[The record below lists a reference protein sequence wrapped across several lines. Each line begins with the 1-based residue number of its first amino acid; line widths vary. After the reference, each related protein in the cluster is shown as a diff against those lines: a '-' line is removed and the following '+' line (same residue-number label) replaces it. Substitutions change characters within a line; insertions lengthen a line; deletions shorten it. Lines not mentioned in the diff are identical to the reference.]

1 MDFRILG
8 PLEVWEH
15 GRAAP
20 LGGPK
25 QRALLATL
33 LLDAN
38 HVVPADRL
46 VEELWGDDP
55 PATAEN
61 LLQGYVSQ
69 LRRRLRPLQA
79 LVTRPP
85 GYLLQVEQGRLDV
98 HRFEQLMEEARLAME
113 EGAAERAADALGEA
127 LGLWRGPAL
136 GDVVLR
142 GLCRSQVAQLEERR
156 MAALEERVEAD
167 LRRGRHAD
175 VTSEL
180 QALVVANPLRERL
193 RAQLMFALYRSGRQA
208 EALAVYRH
216 GRQLLTEE
224 LGLEPGPALQRLEH
238 AILAA
243 DPALEPPEPTTVA
256 DGSPSVV
263 ANPPCHLP
271 ADLADFTGRQQ
282 ALAAL
287 TGLLGREP
295 DGRAP
300 AMVVA
305 AIAGM
310 AGVGKTA
317 LAVHAAHRLRPR
329 FPDGQLYVHLGGPG
343 KQARQPAEVLA
354 SLLQALGEEPAAI
367 PGGVEER
374 AWRYRALLADRRVL
388 VVLDD
393 AAAEA
398 QVRVLL
404 PGGAACAALVTSRV
418 TLAGLEAAHQLAL
431 DVLDPDEAVALLAKV
446 AGPGRVAAEP
456 VAAEAI
462 ARRCGHL
469 PLAVRVAG
477 AKLAAR
483 PHWRLAR
490 MAERLGDEA
499 RRLDELRAGDL
510 EVRAGFAASL
520 RGQSAAIRRVYR
532 LLGLLPAGDFTACA
546 VAVLLDVPVGDAEE
560 LLDRLV
566 EVHLVGVAGQ
576 DPGGLTR
583 YRLHELLR
591 GFARERLLAETT
603 AADRK
608 LVLDR
613 SGADLQQVA
622 TA

>member
-1 MDFRILG
+1 MEFRILG

-46 VEELWGDDP
+46 VHELWGDDP
-55 PATAEN
+55 PVTAEN
-61 LLQGYVSQ
+61 LLHGYVSQ
-69 LRRRLRPLQA
+69 LRRCLRSRQV

-85 GYLLQVEQGRLDV
+85 GYLLQVEQGRLDL
-98 HRFEQLMEEARLAME
+98 HRFEELAEEARLAME
-113 EGAAERAADALGEA
+113 AGAADRAADALGEA
-127 LGLWRGPAL
+127 LDLWRGPAL
-136 GDVVLR
+136 GDVDLR
-142 GLCRSQVAQLEERR
+142 GLSRSKVAQLEERR

-180 QALVVANPLRERL
+180 QALVVASPLRERL

-208 EALAVYRH
+208 EALAVYRD

-256 DGSPSVV
+256 DGSPSLV

-271 ADLADFTGRQQ
+271 ADVADFTGRQE

-295 DGRAP
+295 DGHAP
-300 AMVVA
+300 AMAVA
-305 AIAGM
+305 TIAGM

-317 LAVHAAHRLRPR
+317 LAVRTAHRLRPR
-329 FPDGQLYVHLGGPG
+329 FPDGQLHVHLGGSGRP
-343 KQARQPAEVLA
+343 RPPAEVLA
-354 SLLQALGEEPAAI
+354 GLLQALGEDPAAV
-367 PGGVEER
+367 PDGLEER
-374 AWRYRALLADRRVL
+374 AWRYRTLLADRRVL

-398 QVRVLL
+398 QVRPLL
-404 PGGAACAALVTSRV
+404 PGGAGCAALVTSRA
-418 TLAGLEAAHQLAL
+418 TLAGLEAAHQLTL
-431 DVLDPDEAVALLAKV
+431 DVLDPDEAVGLLAKV

-462 ARRCGHL
+462 ARRCGYL

-477 AKLAAR
+477 ARLTAR

-490 MAERLGDEA
+490 LAERLGDET

-510 EVRAGFAASL
+510 EVRASLEGSL
-520 RGQSAAIRRVYR
+520 RGQDAATRRAFR
-532 LLGLLPAGDFTACA
+532 LLGLLPAGDFTARA
-546 VAVLLDVPVGDAEE
+546 VAALLDLPVTDAEE
-560 LLDRLV
+560 LLERLV
-566 EVHLVGVAGQ
+566 EVHLLEVAGLEAA
-576 DPGGLTR
+576 GRTR
-583 YRLHELLR
+583 YRLHDLLR
-591 GFARERLLAETT
+591 GLARERLLAETT
-603 AADRK
+603 ETDRR
-608 LVLDR
+608 LLLDR

>member
-1 MDFRILG
+1 MEFRILG

-46 VEELWGDDP
+46 VHELWGDDP

-61 LLQGYVSQ
+61 LLHGYVSQ
-69 LRRRLRPLQA
+69 LRRCLRPRQV

-85 GYLLQVEQGRLDV
+85 GYLLQVEQGRLDL
-98 HRFEQLMEEARLAME
+98 HRFEELVEEARLAME
-113 EGAAERAADALGEA
+113 GGAADRAADALGEA

-136 GDVVLR
+136 GDVALL
-142 GLCRSQVAQLEERR
+142 GLCRSKVAQLEERR

-180 QALVVANPLRERL
+180 QALVAANPLRERL

-208 EALAVYRH
+208 EALAVYRD
-216 GRQLLTEE
+216 GRQFLTEE

-256 DGSPSVV
+256 DGSPSLV

-271 ADLADFTGRQQ
+271 ADVADFTGRQE

-295 DGRAP
+295 DGHAP
-300 AMVVA
+300 AMAVA

-317 LAVHAAHRLRPR
+317 LAVRAAHRLRPR
-329 FPDGQLYVHLGGPG
+329 FPDGQLHVHLGGAG
-343 KQARQPAEVLA
+343 RQARPPAEVLA
-354 SLLQALGEEPAAI
+354 SLLQALGEDPAAV
-367 PGGVEER
+367 PDGTEER

-398 QVRVLL
+398 QVRLLL
-404 PGGAACAALVTSRV
+404 PGGAGCAALVTSRA
-418 TLAGLEAAHQLAL
+418 TLAGLEAAHQLTL
-431 DVLDPDEAVALLAKV
+431 DVLDPDEAVGLLAKV

-462 ARRCGHL
+462 ARRCGYL

-477 AKLAAR
+477 AKLTAR

-490 MAERLGDEA
+490 LAERLGDET

-510 EVRAGFAASL
+510 EVRASLEASL
-520 RGQSAAIRRVYR
+520 RGQDAATCRAFR
-532 LLGLLPAGDFTACA
+532 LLGLLPAGDFTATA
-546 VAVLLDVPVGDAEE
+546 VGALLDLPVADAEE
-560 LLDRLV
+560 LLERLV
-566 EVHLVGVAGQ
+566 EVHLLEVAGLEAA
-576 DPGGLTR
+576 GRTR
-583 YRLHELLR
+583 YRLHDLLR

-603 AADRK
+603 EADRR
-608 LVLDR
+608 LLLDR